1 MIGVTETRDIREI
14 HDLTSNVA
22 QHYVDKYGPD
32 AVPFLE
38 KAATVF
44 EDNDDIHG
52 RNRLLRLRDEILIC
66 QMEIG

>member
-1 MIGVTETRDIREI
+1 MTAEMEIREI

-22 QHYVDKYGPD
+22 QHYMAKYGEE

-38 KAATVF
+38 KAATAF

-52 RNRLLRLRDEILIC
+52 RNRLLRLRDEILIARL
-66 QMEIG
+66 QAR